1 MNRPLFFPP
10 LPIDVGLVLAQIAP
24 TDVNTPWMW
33 LSGILATG
41 IAVLF
46 GLYTKKILSGES
58 EWKATAK
65 EGSVEFPK
73 MRETLDK
80 AVGIL
85 GTQQTL
91 IEAQAREISQL
102 KDIVTRVERHVEDL
116 RLSIK
121 TDAQLRQRMGE
132 QQ

>member
-1 MNRPLFFPP
+1 MIWPLLAPMA
-10 LPIDVGLVLAQIAP
+10 LLAQIAP

-33 LSGILATG
+33 LSGLLATVVG
-41 IAVLF
+41 GLF

-65 EGSVEFPK
+65 EASVEFPR
-73 MRETLDK
+73 MRDTLDK

-85 GTQQTL
+85 GTQQSL
-91 IEAQAREISQL
+91 IEAQVRDISQL
-102 KDIVTRVERHVEDL
+102 KDTVTRVERHVEDL

-121 TDAQLRQRMGE
+121 TDLATRQRAGE
-132 QQ
+132 LP